1 MDNGLNLTTY
11 IVHFSKYYNI
21 YNTTSG
27 GQMVLKPLLY
37 YDTDLSTYNLAI
49 KEQTVGDK
57 PQGIP
62 YIDTL
67 ITLKWYRN

>member
-1 MDNGLNLTTY
+1 
-11 IVHFSKYYNI
+11 
-21 YNTTSG
+21 
-27 GQMVLKPLLY
+27 MVLKPLLY

-49 KEQTVGDK
+49 KEQTVEDK